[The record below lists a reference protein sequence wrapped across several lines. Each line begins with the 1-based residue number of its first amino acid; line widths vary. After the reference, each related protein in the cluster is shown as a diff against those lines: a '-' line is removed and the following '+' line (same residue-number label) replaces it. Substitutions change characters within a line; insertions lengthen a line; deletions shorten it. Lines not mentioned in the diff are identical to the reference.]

1 MKTLSVIINLVWFG
15 SWWMNLHKRSCC
27 STWVPRKINLG
38 FAKDSRKFFYSR
50 RIAFPGR
57 NFDQP
62 SYSTYKYRYIYIFI
76 YCIYLFFLIIYLLKI
91 FEDYYAFADFNSQ
104 SPSLHVSTSQGRGW
118 HLGQRRL
125 WAGPD
130 RSLPVEL
137 PDQSRGFCTW
147 MPIKERYL
155 MIFYTHKHA

>member
-1 MKTLSVIINLVWFG
+1 MKTLPVIINLVWFG

-38 FAKDSRKFFYSR
+38 FAKDSRKFFIR
-50 RIAFPGR
+50 EEWPFPDKGILI
-57 NFDQP
+57 NHHTVQ
-62 SYSTYKYRYIYIFI
+62 INICIFI
-76 YCIYLFFLIIYLLKI
+76 YLIIYWRLLW
-91 FEDYYAFADFNSQ
+91 DWDFNSQ

-147 MPIKERYL
+147 MPIKERYF

>member
-62 SYSTYKYRYIYIFI
+62 SYSTYKYRYIYI
-76 YCIYLFFLIIYLLKI
+76 YLLYLFIFFNYLFIEDIWRLLCVRRFQFSISKPACLYIPRKRLASGTTAPLSRPRSIAACGTTRPVTRFLHVDADKRKI
-91 FEDYYAFADFNSQ
+91 FDDILYA
-104 SPSLHVSTSQGRGW
+104 
-118 HLGQRRL
+118 
-125 WAGPD
+125 
-130 RSLPVEL
+130 
-137 PDQSRGFCTW
+137 
-147 MPIKERYL
+147 
-155 MIFYTHKHA
+155 